1 MIRGGLDQT
10 EPISAGYPHKRWRP
24 PTEWAIHVNQRHG
37 LAVALLRIQLSPELI
52 VGAPEWVRR
61 ERYDVTVTCPWQRN
75 DWRPSEFQQ
84 MLEALLRD
92 RFGLRSHVEPR
103 EMDIYVLVFTRDDRR
118 FGPRL
123 HPESIDCSEPIA
135 ARKAHAHRPAGQ
147 PVCGG
152 RSSDTQI
159 AFQGMRIMNL
169 ANTLR
174 LIVEKP
180 VLDRTELR
188 GRFDID
194 LDWAPGLSTGDRAE
208 AVDRLSIFTALEEQL
223 GLRLRPDRALQEVL
237 VIDDIDRPTEN

>member
-1 MIRGGLDQT
+1 
-10 EPISAGYPHKRWRP
+10 
-24 PTEWAIHVNQRHG
+24 
-37 LAVALLRIQLSPELI
+37 
-52 VGAPEWVRR
+52 
-61 ERYDVTVTCPWQRN
+61 
-75 DWRPSEFQQ
+75 
-84 MLEALLRD
+84 
-92 RFGLRSHVEPR
+92 
-103 EMDIYVLVFTRDDRR
+103 
-118 FGPRL
+118 
-123 HPESIDCSEPIA
+123 
-135 ARKAHAHRPAGQ
+135 
-147 PVCGG
+147 
-152 RSSDTQI
+152 
-159 AFQGMRIMNL
+159 MNL